1 MASNTRN
8 PTCTPKGDAI
18 LNESINEELN
28 NYLIT
33 VENLKF
39 DLENNWEAYDESLK
53 YRIDEMKKYLKKTLK
68 LIKSVI

>member
-1 MASNTRN
+1 MY
-8 PTCTPKGDAI
+8 PKGDAI